1 MRFLRAQAF
10 GDLLRRYGVVFK
22 AAWEMRLQLDAKER
36 PADELQFLPANLELI
51 ETPPHPIPKWT
62 MRLVCLLAAAVL
74 LTAIV
79 GRLDIVATAKGK
91 LIPSDRVKII
101 QPAITGVVRRIDVRD
116 GQRVTGGQSLVVL
129 DATQAAA
136 DAHKAKTSKV
146 DAALTAARARA
157 LLISV
162 KVGRPPQ
169 LELVDDA
176 SEAQQREAQNFANGS
191 FDEYVNKLSS
201 ARAELDRRQAELTTN
216 LRVLEKLS
224 ATAPLMRQEANDYR
238 ELARDKYVSQHDYLE
253 KERAAIEREHEL
265 TAQKSHCRELS
276 SAVTQQQSIVAQTT
290 AQFRREQ
297 LDELDKATHQF
308 TQNQDDQTK
317 AETRQNLLTLSA
329 PVDGTVQQLAV
340 HTVGGVVTTAQ
351 ALMEIVPD
359 DAIEVEANVENKDIG
374 FVKEGQTAVVKL
386 DAFPYTRYGFM
397 EGRVISV
404 SNDAVQDKGRKGE
417 MTFMARIK
425 LPSGHM
431 KVDGKSI
438 NLTPGMSAVVEI
450 KTGRRSVIGY
460 FMEPL
465 LQHADESLH
474 ER

>member
-1 MRFLRAQAF
+1 
-10 GDLLRRYGVVFK
+10 
-22 AAWEMRLQLDAKER
+22 MRLQLDAKER

>member
-1 MRFLRAQAF
+1 MRH
-10 GDLLRRYGVVFK
+10 
-22 AAWEMRLQLDAKER
+22 QLDAKER
-36 PADELQFLPANLELI
+36 PTDELQFLPANLELI

-62 MRLVCLLAAAVL
+62 MRLVCLLAVAVL

-162 KVGRPPQ
+162 KAGTHPQ
-169 LELVDDA
+169 LEPVDDA
-176 SEAQQREAQNFANGS
+176 SETQQREAQSFANGS

-201 ARAELDRRQAELTTN
+201 ARAELDRRQAELATN

-238 ELARDKYVSQHDYLE
+238 ELARDRYVSQHDYLE

-265 TAQKSHCRELS
+265 AAQKSHCRELS
-276 SAVTQQQSIVAQTT
+276 SAVTQQQSIVAQTV

-374 FVKEGQTAVVKL
+374 FVKEGQIAVVKF

-417 MTFMARIK
+417 MTFLARIK

>member
-10 GDLLRRYGVVFK
+10 GDLLRRYRVVFK

-201 ARAELDRRQAELTTN
+201 ARAELDRREAELTTN